1 MHSPL
6 CQTASGGEAGPAM
19 IKISGKSEI
28 GVKRIFLRVTDT
40 IRHHDVS
47 DNSQLAPPITAAD
60 TTSPYML
67 AGGTYKLIFRGFR
80 NS

>member
-1 MHSPL
+1 MHSSL
-6 CQTASGGEAGPAM
+6 GQTALGEDASPAM

-28 GVKRIFLRVTDT
+28 GMKRIFLRVTDT

-47 DNSQLAPPITAAD
+47 DNSQFASPITTAD

-67 AGGTYKLIFRGFR
+67 IEGTYKL
-80 NS
+80 

>member
-1 MHSPL
+1 
-6 CQTASGGEAGPAM
+6 M
-19 IKISGKSEI
+19 IKISGKFEI
-28 GVKRIFLRVTDT
+28 GMKRIFLRVTDM

-47 DNSQLAPPITAAD
+47 DNSQFASPITTVD

-67 AGGTYKLIFRGFR
+67 IEGTYKSYNNGIYMLVVGPIPGIDTVSSR